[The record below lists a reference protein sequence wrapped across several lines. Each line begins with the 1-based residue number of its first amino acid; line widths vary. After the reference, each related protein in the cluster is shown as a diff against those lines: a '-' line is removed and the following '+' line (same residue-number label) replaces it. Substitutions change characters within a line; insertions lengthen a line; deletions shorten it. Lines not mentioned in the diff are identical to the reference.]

1 MEFCINLLLMHC
13 LTFIFFTARLGRK
26 IVTNTRLGRNWFLM
40 DSFALRLCRFFLL
53 CCLCFLVVTQY
64 HPLYVCLLLSFV
76 HCARWRD
83 RTAVQCCRVAMS
95 LQDYQHLGHYVT
107 ENLLREVG
115 QRGQLT
121 SIQKTDAMCVWSMSL
136 GLRRPTEPTL
146 QTLVALKLHIGG
158 GLEEGKSQ
166 DFFDLFKI
174 FKNHF
179 KKMVAVNS
187 NPPLEHVPALPSSPA
202 EFAAEFPSTWADF
215 SSVHGNDLV
224 AMEERW
230 FLQLTS
236 IKVQIPMRR
245 THSLVERGERVEGRS
260 AAPQQAA
267 AQVLEQFMELLG
279 GKARP
284 PGMQRRFMEKSPDP
298 RSKLSRATALLD
310 RLEHQVARSTSQ
322 AASCK
327 RQKTEESESSP
338 LGNDDS
344 EAHPPVQEKCD
355 QIVAVTPP
363 TKEDAIPRTPPAPTK
378 NDSASFLE
386 CAEMSV
392 AALDAALG
400 VQKKPACDQEPVKKT
415 MPTPQ
420 KVDPE
425 RPDPEEVLKR
435 PACLEDLKTKAT
447 AQMLKKPSARIAVQK
462 KPSMALQKKPSMALT
477 AMALP
482 KAPQWMAREYRG
494 GCAKCRYQERG
505 CTPSCWKY
513 RGYAPP

>member
-1 MEFCINLLLMHC
+1 M
-13 LTFIFFTARLGRK
+13 
-26 IVTNTRLGRNWFLM
+26 
-40 DSFALRLCRFFLL
+40 
-53 CCLCFLVVTQY
+53 
-64 HPLYVCLLLSFV
+64 
-76 HCARWRD
+76 
-83 RTAVQCCRVAMS
+83 QCCRVAMS

-462 KPSMALQKKPSMALT
+462 KPSMALT